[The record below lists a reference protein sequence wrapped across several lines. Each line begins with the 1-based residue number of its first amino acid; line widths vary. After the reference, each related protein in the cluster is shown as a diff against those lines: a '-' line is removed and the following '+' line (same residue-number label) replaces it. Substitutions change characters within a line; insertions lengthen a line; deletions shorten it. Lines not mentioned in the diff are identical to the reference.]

1 MFKGE
6 KNKPAN
12 DSPERLNRLVA
23 GTKLEGDLTTESNLR
38 VDGEIVGN
46 TNCNSKFVLGEKGVV
61 NGNLVA
67 NAAELEGTVEG
78 DINVSDLLILR
89 KTAIIKG
96 NLSTG
101 RLIIE
106 DGAQIGGSIQT
117 GDLAAKG
124 QKTQN
129 IEKSKSNDSASTKKS
144 VDENREKVQSDV
156 VY

>member
-23 GTKLEGDLTTESNLR
+23 GTKLVGDLTTESNLR
-38 VDGEIVGN
+38 VDGEISGN
-46 TNCNSKFVLGEKGVV
+46 TTCNSKFVLGEKGII
-61 NGNLVA
+61 NGDLVA

-78 DINVSDLLILR
+78 DIEVSDLLILR

-96 NLSTG
+96 SLNTG

-117 GDLAAKG
+117 GDLPVKSKQQPAD
-124 QKTQN
+124 N
-129 IEKSKSNDSASTKKS
+129 SKSNNQDSSKKNN
-144 VDENREKVQSDV
+144 VENVEKAQSDV